1 MIALTTGD
9 EDGNDSGASDSEPSE
24 DNLEEDEMVK
34 IIPMKPKKK
43 LIEDKI
49 KPKIRGRP
57 DAAIKI

>member
-1 MIALTTGD
+1 MIELTTGD

-43 LIEDKI
+43 IVEDKVVK
-49 KPKIRGRP
+49 KPRGRP
-57 DAAIKI
+57 EVLKL